1 MLRYCAEILALLP
14 FTLPDEPLYLIYSIN
29 RVVQVRAGTL
39 ESNMKDFLN
48 SFQGNA
54 HKSNENGAVELDPTL
69 NFVTERTM
77 APDGNQR
84 MSGELQDRQLYGKD
98 SSKDPNMNPVT
109 SRDPSNISTRHLQK
123 IQIMIET
130 LIYLAHLDHEDTEKQ
145 VRFMFS
151 CFFF

>member
-1 MLRYCAEILALLP
+1 
-14 FTLPDEPLYLIYSIN
+14 
-29 RVVQVRAGTL
+29 
-39 ESNMKDFLN
+39 MKDFLN